1 MTERFSDEALRS
13 ALRSLPPPP
22 VPAALAV
29 RVRDGGPRRPVSH
42 RPRWVT
48 GVALAALVLAVAAGV
63 FEYRAWQET
72 EELAQLDELSITTM
86 LVL

>member
-1 MTERFSDEALRS
+1 MTERFSDDALRS

-22 VPAALAV
+22 VPAALAA
-29 RVRDGGPRRPVSH
+29 RVRDDAPRRAAST

-48 GVALAALVLAVAAGV
+48 GVALAALVLAVAAGL

>member
-1 MTERFSDEALRS
+1 MTERFSDDALRS

-22 VPAALAV
+22 VPAALAA
-29 RVRDGGPRRPVSH
+29 RVRDGVPNRAVTQ

>member
-1 MTERFSDEALRS
+1 MTERFSDDALRS

-22 VPAALAV
+22 VHAALAA
-29 RVRDGGPRRPVSH
+29 RVRDGAPRRPASA

-48 GVALAALVLAVAAGV
+48 GVALAALVLTMAAGV

>member
-1 MTERFSDEALRS
+1 MNERFSDDALRS

-22 VPAALAV
+22 VHSALTA
-29 RVRDGGPRRPVSH
+29 RVRDGMPKRAVPQ

-63 FEYRAWQET
+63 SEYRAWQET
-72 EELAQLDELSITTM
+72 EELAQLDELSVTTM

>member
-1 MTERFSDEALRS
+1 MTERFSDDALRS

-22 VPAALAV
+22 VHAALAA
-29 RVRDGGPRRPVSH
+29 RVRDGAPRRAALP